1 MSGFSD
7 MSSSGVELLEQSMSQ
22 LDREENES
30 LTLTLQEETPRR
42 RMLRSHTR
50 QGSSPAVTPPPP
62 PTQLP
67 RSIGA
72 ARGTGTGGGAVTPGV
87 SAGAGAGATGG
98 PIRRGGG
105 IGRGKARVRRG
116 ALTSHSSSSINRP
129 CSYPYRRSST
139 PHLQPPP
146 QPPLADKPT
155 LLVCLHFLHEIISI
169 KKPLHVY
176 YTSFRY

>member
-1 MSGFSD
+1 
-7 MSSSGVELLEQSMSQ
+7 
-22 LDREENES
+22 
-30 LTLTLQEETPRR
+30 
-42 RMLRSHTR
+42 SHTR

-67 RSIGA
+67 RSVGA

-116 ALTSHSSSSINRP
+116 ALTSPSSSSINRP

-155 LLVCLHFLHEIISI
+155 LLLTRCTVNIYGLLTPSAAIPGQSREQSSEQSNHQHEEN
-169 KKPLHVY
+169 
-176 YTSFRY
+176 

>member
-1 MSGFSD
+1 

-67 RSIGA
+67 RSVGA

-87 SAGAGAGATGG
+87 SAGAGAGAGATGG

-105 IGRGKARVRRG
+105 IGRGKARNRRG
-116 ALTSHSSSSINRP
+116 ALTSPSSSSINR
-129 CSYPYRRSST
+129 PYRRSST

-146 QPPLADKPT
+146 QPPPADKY
-155 LLVCLHFLHEIISI
+155 VSISYM
-169 KKPLHVY
+169 KL
-176 YTSFRY
+176 SA